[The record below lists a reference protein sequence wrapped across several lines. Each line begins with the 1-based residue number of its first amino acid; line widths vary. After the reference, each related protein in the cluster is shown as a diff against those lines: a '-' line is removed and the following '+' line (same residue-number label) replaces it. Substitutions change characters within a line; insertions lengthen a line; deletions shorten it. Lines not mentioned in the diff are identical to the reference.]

1 MVKISR
7 IHGRNGIVYVGL
19 AGWSPQ
25 TGQPPAASAVAF
37 ISDWTINKTVAKV
50 DVTAMG
56 DPNLIYVSGLPDASG
71 DFNGWYDDAS
81 PQLYAAA
88 TDGLPRSFY
97 LYENTNSATS
107 YWFGVI
113 LPDFSVA
120 GGVTAGVSIKCTWNA
135 SGPVQRS
142 RAGVIG

>member
-1 MVKISR
+1 MTRFSGK
-7 IHGRNGIVYVGL
+7 NGVIYLGQ

-25 TGQPPAASAVAF
+25 TGQPPAASPIAF
-37 ISDWTINKTVAKV
+37 ITDWAINRVTNPI

-56 DPNLIYVSGLPDASG
+56 DGNKVYAGGLPDSTG
-71 DFNGWYDDAS
+71 NFNGWYDDAT
-81 PQLYAAA
+81 PQTYAAS

-97 LYENTNSATS
+97 LYESTLTAVN

-113 LPDFSVA
+113 LPDMAIAGAVA
-120 GGVTAGVSIKCTWNA
+120 AGVSLKSNWSA
-135 SGPVQRS
+135 AGPVQRS

>member
-1 MVKISR
+1 MTRFS
-7 IHGRNGIVYVGL
+7 GRQGIVYLGQ

-25 TGQPPAASAVAF
+25 TGQPPAASPIAF
-37 ISDWTINKTVAKV
+37 ITDWAINRTTSPI

-56 DPNLIYVSGLPDASG
+56 DGNKVYVSGLPDSSG
-71 DFNGWYDDAS
+71 SFNGWYDSAS
-81 PQLYAAA
+81 PQTYAAS

-97 LYENTNSATS
+97 LYEDAVGAATS

-113 LPDFSVA
+113 LPDMAIAGAVA
-120 GGVTAGVSIKCTWNA
+120 AGVSLKSNWSA
-135 SGPVQRS
+135 AGPIQRS